1 MLILMICYCAPLSTN
16 LFSVFVAV
24 VVVLLHLTESV
35 VRKALVIPQD
45 LPDAVCME
53 GIRATSLEGLMLNP
67 LPKEFWKHTG
77 GKKKKGGGGGGKKK
91 KSKK

>member
-1 MLILMICYCAPLSTN
+1 MLILMLCYCAPLSTN

-24 VVVLLHLTESV
+24 VLLHVTESV

-77 GKKKKGGGGGGKKK
+77 KKKKGGGGGGKKK